1 MTIKY
6 ALKSY
11 PVSCPSCD
19 WFGTFDGPGMGSRC
33 PVCECAVN
41 PLQQKGLGNLRT
53 HYRLLLKI
61 GYKSDWT
68 MEQRSIERERL
79 ERFFESIGKSL

>member
-1 MTIKY
+1 MTIKD

-11 PVSCPSCD
+11 LFSCPSCD
-19 WFGTFDGPGMGSRC
+19 WFGTLDRPGMASRC

-41 PLQQKGLGNLRT
+41 PLQQKGLENLRT